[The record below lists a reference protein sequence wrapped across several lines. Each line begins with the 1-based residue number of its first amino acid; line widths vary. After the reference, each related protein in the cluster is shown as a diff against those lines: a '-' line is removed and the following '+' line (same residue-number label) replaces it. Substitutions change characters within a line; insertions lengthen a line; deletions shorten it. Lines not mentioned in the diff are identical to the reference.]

1 MLLHNSRRFRM
12 STKDTLLM
20 VFSLAAGAAAGFTL
34 GGIVGGIVGGF
45 TGLGVLVV
53 VYFIADNLDTMLRE
67 HYRKI

>member
-1 MLLHNSRRFRM
+1 M

-20 VFSLAAGAAAGFTL
+20 LGSLATGAGVGFSVQ
-34 GGIVGGIVGGF
+34 GIIGGIVGGF

-53 VYFIADNLDTMLRE
+53 VYFIGENIDEALRD

>member
-1 MLLHNSRRFRM
+1 M

-20 VFSLAAGAAAGFTL
+20 VGFTAAGAAAGYAVQ
-34 GGIVGGIVGGF
+34 GIAGALIGGF

-53 VYFIADNLDTMLRE
+53 VYFIADQVDDILRD

>member
-1 MLLHNSRRFRM
+1 M

-20 VFSLAAGAAAGFTL
+20 VGSLVAGAAAGYTL
-34 GGIVGGIVGGF
+34 QGIAGGIIGGF

-53 VYFIADNLDTMLRE
+53 VYFIADQVDEILRD